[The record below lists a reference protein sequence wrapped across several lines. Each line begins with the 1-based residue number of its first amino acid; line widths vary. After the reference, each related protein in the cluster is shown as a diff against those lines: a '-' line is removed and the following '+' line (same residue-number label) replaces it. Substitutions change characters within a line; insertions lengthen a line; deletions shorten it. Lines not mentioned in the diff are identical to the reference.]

1 MKIRTLAVSGA
12 LLFAL
17 TSSLLGAQ
25 QIIWGGSGGYLGVS
39 LRDVTSED
47 AMSLGLKRETG
58 VFIQE
63 VVADSPAADAGIQ
76 EGDVVLEFSGL
87 PILNVRQFQRIV
99 SETPPGR
106 DVDMVVWRTGGK
118 INLTAEIGKKD
129 GPFKLGRVLS
139 PEDFKQEYHF
149 EAKPELDDFIMR
161 VEPGLHGFTFSR
173 GLQLGINATRLTPQM
188 ADFLGV
194 SDQKGAL
201 ILEVRK
207 GTPAEKAELKA
218 GDVITSFDGK
228 TVESPADLRGQL
240 SRGDHEIEFIRN
252 GAKQKAT
259 VTLNPEKPKNH
270 SESSQTLRM

>member
-1 MKIRTLAVSGA
+1 
-12 LLFAL
+12 
-17 TSSLLGAQ
+17 
-25 QIIWGGSGGYLGVS
+25 
-39 LRDVTSED
+39 
-47 AMSLGLKRETG
+47 
-58 VFIQE
+58 
-63 VVADSPAADAGIQ
+63 
-76 EGDVVLEFSGL
+76 
-87 PILNVRQFQRIV
+87 
-99 SETPPGR
+99 
-106 DVDMVVWRTGGK
+106 MVVWRTGGK

-139 PEDFKQEYHF
+139 PENFKQEYHF

-207 GTPAEKAELKA
+207 GTPAEKAGLKA